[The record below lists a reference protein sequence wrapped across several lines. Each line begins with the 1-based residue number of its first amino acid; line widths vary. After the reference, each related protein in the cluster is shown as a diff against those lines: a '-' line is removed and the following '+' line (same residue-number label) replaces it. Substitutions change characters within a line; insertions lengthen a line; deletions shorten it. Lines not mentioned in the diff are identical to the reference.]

1 MNQSIDLEAAQAAF
15 LASGGSIIVLD
26 GFQYVP
32 HRPHRDIEQ
41 VRAVQPKPLGMKAQ
55 KRQEQLAELRKL
67 AKTMTYAEAMEHT
80 GLAQTTLYRAAMEG
94 RFCFRPDPKRGRGEK
109 SRVYADPEA
118 DKALARK
125 IAELRDAGLNRTQAK
140 AKLNISDR
148 KFCRVIHLFSVDYP
162 KVEGKRCDGPI

>member
-15 LASGGSIIVLD
+15 LASGGSIIVLE

-41 VRAVQPKPLGMKAQ
+41 VRAIQPKPLGLKAQ

-67 AKTMTYAEAMEHT
+67 AKTMTYAEAMRHT

-94 RFCFRPDPKRGRGEK
+94 CFCFRPDPNRGRGEK
-109 SRVYADPEA
+109 NRVYADPEA
-118 DKALARK
+118 DKVLA
-125 IAELRDAGLNRTQAK
+125 AQVVELRDAGLNRTQAK
-140 AKLNISDR
+140 IKLGISDR
-148 KFCRVIHLFSVDYP
+148 KFCRIIDLFGVDYP
-162 KVEGKRCDGPI
+162 KAEGKRCDGPI